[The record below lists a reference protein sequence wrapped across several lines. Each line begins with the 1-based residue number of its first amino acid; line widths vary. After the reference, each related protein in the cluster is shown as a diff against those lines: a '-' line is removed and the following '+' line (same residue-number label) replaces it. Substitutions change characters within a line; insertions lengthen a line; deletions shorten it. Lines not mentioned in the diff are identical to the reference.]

1 MIVPGRVLLVVDML
15 NDFIREDG
23 ALYSGPEAVKIVD
36 KVTGLVKEFV
46 SRQEPVI
53 YIMDA
58 HASDDLEFNRF
69 PAHCIKDTPGA
80 EVIAELADCARP
92 GKAVF
97 KLHKNR
103 YSGFFNTGLEQ
114 ILNEIKPDEV
124 HVTGVCTNICVLY
137 TVEELCN
144 RDYLVMVHRDGVAS
158 FDRQAH
164 QWALQQME
172 SVLGAKIT

>member
-1 MIVPGRVLLVVDML
+1 MPGRVLLVVDML
-15 NDFIREDG
+15 NDFIKEDG

-36 KVTGLVKEFV
+36 KVAALVKEFV
-46 SRQEPVI
+46 SRQETVI
-53 YIMDA
+53 FIMDA
-58 HASDDLEFNRF
+58 HAPDDLEFKRF

-80 EVIAELADCARP
+80 EVISELVDCAAP

-97 KLHKNR
+97 KVYKNR
-103 YSGFFNTGLEQ
+103 YSGFFNTNLEQ
-114 ILNEIKPDEV
+114 ILTEVEPDEV

-144 RDYLVMVHRDGVAS
+144 RDYPVVVHRDGVAS
-158 FDRQAH
+158 FDQEAH

-172 SVLGAKIT
+172 SVLGAVIV